1 MSERAFRPLSR
12 FKSPKVTRHMTPSM
26 SPAQPPASDEDTE
39 EDFDPSIIDELR
51 EEIPTLLAIK
61 RFALSFDRVPW
72 FANIGETL
80 PMHLME
86 VARDYLDG
94 LGFPEVT
101 ITPIASWEE
110 AADAAAS
117 LDWDSESW
125 YREEQLRASLID
137 EALQLMDESALQVA
151 LTHVASLA
159 ADSVRDTL
167 ENIAAI
173 WDLEDTNLETAATG
187 AAIQAAHNGALVLA
201 AGGDETHP
209 FALKYRLFEEGRWP
223 IGVAGTSFNLF

>member
-1 MSERAFRPLSR
+1 MMCP
-12 FKSPKVTRHMTPSM
+12 PPPSD
-26 SPAQPPASDEDTE
+26 PDEDLP
-39 EDFDPSIIDELR
+39 EDFDPAMINELR

-61 RFALSFDRVPW
+61 RFALSLDRVPW

-80 PMHLME
+80 PSELRE
-86 VARDYLDG
+86 AAQGYLDG
-94 LGFPEVT
+94 LGFPEVA

-125 YREEQLRASLID
+125 SREEQLRVSLID
-137 EALQLMDESALQVA
+137 EALQFMDETALQVA

-201 AGGDETHP
+201 AGSDGSHP
-209 FALKYRLFEEGRWP
+209 FALKYQLFEEGRWP